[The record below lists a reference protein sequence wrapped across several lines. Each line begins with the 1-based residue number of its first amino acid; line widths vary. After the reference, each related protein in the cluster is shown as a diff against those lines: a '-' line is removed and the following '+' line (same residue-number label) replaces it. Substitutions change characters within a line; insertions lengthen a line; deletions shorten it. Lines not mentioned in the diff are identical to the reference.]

1 MLNLYFGYV
10 NFIQGGIHTMKK
22 RFLSIALT
30 LAMVSSM
37 AVGCGSSKSDSADS
51 KKEESAK
58 TEASA
63 DTESNQILFKGSS
76 TFLKKPKQFMYNF
89 PSRKSSYMRFTIFAC
104 FVIV

>member
-1 MLNLYFGYV
+1 
-10 NFIQGGIHTMKK
+10 MKK

-63 DTESNQILFKGSS
+63 DTESNQILFNGSLIIMEHGMHMIHLIQKKISQS
-76 TFLKKPKQFMYNF
+76 TFQQADPYREPKPLSMELQHLVWLQE
-89 PSRKSSYMRFTIFAC
+89 A
-104 FVIV
+104 

>member
-1 MLNLYFGYV
+1 
-10 NFIQGGIHTMKK
+10 MKK

-51 KKEESAK
+51 KKEETK

-63 DTESNQILFKGSS
+63 DSDSNQILLHSLILMEHGMHMIHLFQKKISQS
-76 TFLKKPKQFMYNF
+76 TFQQADPDREPKPLSTELQHLVWLQE
-89 PSRKSSYMRFTIFAC
+89 A
-104 FVIV
+104 

>member
-1 MLNLYFGYV
+1 MLNLYFRYV

-51 KKEESAK
+51 KKK
-58 TEASA
+58 RVQRQKLLPIQKVT
-63 DTESNQILFKGSS
+63 
-76 TFLKKPKQFMYNF
+76 
-89 PSRKSSYMRFTIFAC
+89 RSYLTDLLL
-104 FVIV
+104 